1 MDNKVSRKMEYVYCT
16 LFWLTFAI
24 TIILTIV
31 SILKNELNILKDFS
45 LPLFALIF
53 TVGQLWQNESKNNYE
68 RCKYIQER
76 KDLYFDKKV
85 EIVLNMNK
93 YLELLSAEISK
104 PFHEQELLFDRD
116 RFLLLLIDFYRNV
129 VTQAKF
135 LFDEEFVNYIYKMT
149 DIIELISNDI
159 TTMVSYKLLADS
171 HRQHIDYDKTKDMYF
186 EHFKELF
193 TVSETFNN
201 KITKILNIEE
211 NNNA

>member
-31 SILKNELNILKDFS
+31 SIFKNELNILKDFS

-76 KDLYFDKKV
+76 KDLYFDKKD

-171 HRQHIDYDKTKDMYF
+171 HKQHIDYDKTKDVYF

-193 TVSETFNN
+193 AVSEAFNN

>member
-31 SILKNELNILKDFS
+31 SIFKNELNILKDFS

-159 TTMVSYKLLADS
+159 TTMVLL
-171 HRQHIDYDKTKDMYF
+171 
-186 EHFKELF
+186 
-193 TVSETFNN
+193 
-201 KITKILNIEE
+201 
-211 NNNA
+211 

>member
-31 SILKNELNILKDFS
+31 SIFKNELNILKDFS

-186 EHFKELF
+186 EPFKELF
-193 TVSETFNN
+193 TVSEVFNN

-211 NNNA
+211 SNNA